1 MDRGLLELHARIEQ
15 EHWWFTG
22 RRVILE
28 RVIERYLPPPVRLL
42 DIGCG
47 TGGNLAMLGRHGEAV
62 GVDTSPFAVEAAGD
76 RSGLPVHLGSL
87 PDALPPDLGRFDG
100 VCLFDILEHLEDD
113 HAALVRVR
121 DLLVPRGLIVIT
133 VPALPW
139 LWSRHDLSFGH
150 KRRYL
155 RPDLERVIA
164 AAGLE
169 LVHCTYFCSF
179 LLPPLAVIRLTGRLL
194 NLRGGTDFGLPS
206 AAINGLLHRVFA
218 AETRLVLQG
227 VLGIGSSL
235 LAVARL

>member
-1 MDRGLLELHARIEQ
+1 MDRDLLELHARIEQ

-28 RVIERYLPPPVRLL
+28 RVIERYLPAPGRLL
-42 DIGCG
+42 DVGCG

-62 GVDTSPFAVEAAGD
+62 GVDSSAFAVEVAGE
-76 RSGLPVHLGSL
+76 RTGLPVHQGSL
-87 PDALPPDLGRFDG
+87 PDALPPDLGRFEG

-113 HAALVRVR
+113 HAALATVR
-121 DLLVPRGLIVIT
+121 DLLAPGGLIVIT

-155 RPDLERVIA
+155 RPDLERVVT

-179 LLPPLAVIRLTGRLL
+179 LLPPLAVIRLAGRLL
-194 NLRGGTDFGLPS
+194 NLRGGTDFGIPS
-206 AAINGLLHRVFA
+206 AALNGLLHATFA
-218 AETRLVLQG
+218 AEARLVLRG
-227 VLGIGSSL
+227 ALPVGSSL
-235 LAVARL
+235 LAVARP